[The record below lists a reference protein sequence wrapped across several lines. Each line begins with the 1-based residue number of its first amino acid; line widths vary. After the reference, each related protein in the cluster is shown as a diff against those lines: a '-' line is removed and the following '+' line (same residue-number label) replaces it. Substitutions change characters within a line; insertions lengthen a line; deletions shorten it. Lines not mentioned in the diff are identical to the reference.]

1 MSIFLLAFH
10 CLFWLN
16 VLAGKGGIAMK
27 EHEIHISA
35 NYMTSGG
42 TEEGYYFVEYV
53 TAEDAAEA
61 EQIKSAELEA
71 AGYYNIEMDTIEA

>member
-1 MSIFLLAFH
+1 
-10 CLFWLN
+10 
-16 VLAGKGGIAMK
+16 MK
-27 EHEIHISA
+27 EYEIHVSA

-42 TEEGYYFVEYV
+42 TEEGNYFVEYV

-61 EQIKSAELEA
+61 ERIKMTELEA